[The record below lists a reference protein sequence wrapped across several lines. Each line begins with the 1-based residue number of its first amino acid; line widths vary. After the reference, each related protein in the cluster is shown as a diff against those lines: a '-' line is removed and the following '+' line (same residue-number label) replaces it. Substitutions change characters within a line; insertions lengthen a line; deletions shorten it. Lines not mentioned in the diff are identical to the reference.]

1 MAATGNSILVIATRN
16 PGKAREFRLL
26 LEGLPF
32 RVLTLD
38 DLGVQIEVEETGDT
52 FAANAKLKVEG
63 YHAATGELTLADDSG
78 IEVDALDGRPGVY
91 SARYVRPGQ
100 TDEEGR
106 NRMLAEMAHVPGWSR
121 QARYRAVIAVCGG
134 LTGNLVHLFDGTCE
148 GAIAHEP
155 IGEGGFGY
163 DPIFWVPAER
173 RTMAELSASE
183 KDAISHRG
191 IATRKAVDYLKT
203 LPCAGPST
211 PGANGI

>member
-1 MAATGNSILVIATRN
+1 MAATCNPILVIATRN

-26 LEGLPF
+26 LAGLPF

-38 DLGVQIEVEETGDT
+38 DLGVRIEVEETGDT
-52 FAANAKLKVEG
+52 FAANAQLKAEG

-78 IEVDALDGRPGVY
+78 IEVDALNGRPGVH

-106 NRMLAEMAHVPGWSR
+106 VRMLEEMAHVPGWSR
-121 QARYRAVIAVCGG
+121 RARYRAVIAVLGG
-134 LTGNLVHLFDGTCE
+134 LAGSQTHFFDGTCE

-155 IGEGGFGY
+155 IGGGGFGY

-191 IATRKAVDYLKT
+191 IATRKAVDYLRA
-203 LPCAGPST
+203 LP
-211 PGANGI
+211 